1 MQNVDLQTQAVRL
14 IKQLSTEKL
23 HEAVNYLAELQDEDS
38 NNITPISQEE
48 EIPEYGLGTYIHN
61 LFKPFGGVDLEI
73 PPREPMREPPRFD
86 E

>member
-14 IKQLSTEKL
+14 IRQLSTEKL
-23 HEAVNYLAELQDEDS
+23 KSAIDYLAYLQDGDA
-38 NNITPISQEE
+38 NNIIPISNAE

-61 LFKPFGGVDLEI
+61 LFKQFGGVDLEI